1 MRASELA
8 KLISGK
14 LLGDDVDIKGVST
27 LQDAREGDLAFYT
40 NPRYKRMVYET
51 KASCI
56 LTWDE
61 GIKDSGKSLIICQDP
76 YSALADV
83 IKVFFKEKPVAPYIS
98 PKASIGSGVS
108 IGKGVFIGDFVFVG
122 NGVRLG
128 EGVRI
133 HPLCYIGDGVEIGDG
148 TEVFPHVTIYSG
160 VRIGKRVRI
169 HSGTVVGSDGFGYA
183 PTKRGAKKIPQVGG
197 VIIGDD
203 VEIGSNCSIDRGTL
217 GNTIIGNRVKID
229 NLVQIAH
236 NVVIGDDSIIVSQVG
251 IAGSARLGKGV
262 ILAGQVGVA
271 GHVTVG
277 DGVKAGGQTGITSD
291 VPPGSVVSGTPHMDH
306 RLWLRVSTLLKRLP
320 ELFRDVKAIKNRL
333 GGSK

>member
-1 MRASELA
+1 MKASEIA
-8 KLISGK
+8 KLVSGK
-14 LLGDDVDIKGVST
+14 LLGKDVDIKGVST
-27 LQDAREGDLAFYT
+27 LQDAEDGDLAFYT
-40 NPRYKRMVYET
+40 NPKYKKLVYST

-61 GIKDSGKSLIICQDP
+61 GIKDSGKSLIICQNP

-83 IKVFFKEKPVAPYIS
+83 IGIFFKEEPINPHIS
-98 PKASIGSGVS
+98 PKASIGVGVS
-108 IGKGVFIGDFVFVG
+108 MGEGIFIGDFTFVG
-122 NGVRLG
+122 SNVKLG
-128 EGVRI
+128 NRVKI
-133 HPLCYIGDGVEIGDG
+133 HPLCYIGDGVEIGDE
-148 TEVFPHVTIYSG
+148 TEIFPNVTIYPG
-160 VRIGKRVRI
+160 VKVGKRVRI

-183 PTKRGAKKIPQVGG
+183 PTEKGAKKIPQVGG
-197 VIIGDD
+197 VLIGDD

-217 GNTIIGNRVKID
+217 GNTVIGNRVKID

-271 GHVTVG
+271 GHVTIG

-306 RLWLRVSTLLKRLP
+306 RLWLKVSTLLKRLP
-320 ELFRDVKAIKNRL
+320 ELFREVKAIKNRL
-333 GGSK
+333 GGHK